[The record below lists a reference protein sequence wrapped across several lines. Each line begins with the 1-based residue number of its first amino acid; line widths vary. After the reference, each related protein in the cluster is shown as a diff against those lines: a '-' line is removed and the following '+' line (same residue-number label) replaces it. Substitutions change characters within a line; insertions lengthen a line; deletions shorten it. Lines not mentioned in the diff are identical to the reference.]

1 MSNRAALLFSSTSIV
16 AAIIVSAMLE
26 SGWSGGRL
34 DNHIEWLF
42 WAGAILG
49 AIGIAAFGIAAITT
63 NERRSVR
70 VERAAM
76 FLFLVAPVLCV
87 IAIFTDYWI

>member
-16 AAIIVSAMLE
+16 AAIVVAGMLE

-34 DNHIEWLF
+34 DNRIEWLF

-49 AIGIAAFGIAAITT
+49 ATGIAAFGTAAITT
-63 NERRSVR
+63 SEHRSTR
-70 VERAAM
+70 VERAGM
-76 FLFLVAPVLCV
+76 VLFLVAPVLCV
-87 IAIFTDYWI
+87 IAIFTNYWI